1 MKRII
6 FKEDKCM
13 KTLLANLLGLV
24 IGFLSGVGLVVH
36 LMTTDDGWAEK
47 SKAFWREC
55 IK

>member
-1 MKRII
+1 MERII

-24 IGFLSGVGLVVH
+24 IGFLSGIGVVVH
-36 LMTTDDGWAEK
+36 LMTTNDRWAEK
-47 SKAFWREC
+47 LKAFWRET